1 MFTLTSFIVF
11 FAIFNWKMA
20 LGTCNIH
27 NKNNLFKEMFKSLI
41 ADKLNVVK

>member
-1 MFTLTSFIVF
+1 MLLSTRY
-11 FAIFNWKMA
+11 
-20 LGTCNIH
+20 IH